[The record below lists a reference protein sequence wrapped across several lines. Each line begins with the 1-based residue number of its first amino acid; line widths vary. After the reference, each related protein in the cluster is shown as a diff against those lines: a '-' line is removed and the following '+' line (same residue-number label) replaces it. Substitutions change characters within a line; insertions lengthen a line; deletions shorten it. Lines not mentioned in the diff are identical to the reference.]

1 MSTRM
6 LAVLAVTLI
15 CVGCASGGSKPPT
28 TQEPDPQ
35 AQLQPGND
43 LTTIFPD
50 SRKADYI
57 AEVSAAPVPAGV
69 EAALFEQLRAE
80 LIEVLE
86 SRQASFTPFGQA
98 NGVNDL
104 VINGD
109 GPYYLRWTYR
119 NKGDYDLNGMVNV
132 SDLTPIG
139 VYFGLTRD
147 DPRWLLAKAA
157 DGDDNGMITVS
168 DITPIGQYF
177 GGTVLGY
184 QLWGTDD
191 TNGDWTH
198 IGNATIETNL
208 NKNPMNP
215 RFVIQLP
222 NLDYDY
228 YSLWPYDNS
237 DDEGW
242 WSNVG
247 GLGLDRRR
255 YVINMENLWQSVN

>member
-1 MSTRM
+1 MIYRM
-6 LAVLAVTLI
+6 LAALAVMLI
-15 CVGCASGGSKPPT
+15 CAGCASGAGKPAT
-28 TQEPDPQ
+28 DQ
-35 AQLQPGND
+35 AADARFQLQPPGD
-43 LTTIFPD
+43 LAPVYP
-50 SRKADYI
+50 ADDAVDYL
-57 AEVSAAPVPAGV
+57 AEISAAPVPAGIDA
-69 EAALFEQLRAE
+69 ELFEQLRDE
-80 LIEVLE
+80 LIEVLGN
-86 SRQASFTPFGQA
+86 RQASFTPYGQA

-104 VINGD
+104 VASGSD
-109 GPYYLRWTYR
+109 PYYLRWTYR

-139 VYFGLTRD
+139 VHFGLTED

-157 DGDDNGMITVS
+157 DGDGNGMITVS

-177 GGTVLGY
+177 GSTVIGY
-184 QLWGTDD
+184 QVWGTDD
-191 TNGDWTH
+191 PNGEWSH
-198 IGNATIETNL
+198 VGNATVETNL

-222 NLDYDY
+222 SLEYDF

-255 YVINMENLWQSVN
+255 YIIDMESLWQPAS